1 LPPSRITQAEEGRS
15 MVDLRTHTRLDHLV
29 EDKHVRSVTARL
41 VEEFG
46 ASDDLETRV
55 RSEFT
60 RWEQARVTQFVPV
73 FVERRMRAELRR
85 R

>member
-1 LPPSRITQAEEGRS
+1 
-15 MVDLRTHTRLDHLV
+15 MVDLRTETRHGLAA
-29 EDKHVRSVTARL
+29 EDKHVRAVTARL

-73 FVERRMRAELRR
+73 FVERRMRNELRHR
-85 R
+85 